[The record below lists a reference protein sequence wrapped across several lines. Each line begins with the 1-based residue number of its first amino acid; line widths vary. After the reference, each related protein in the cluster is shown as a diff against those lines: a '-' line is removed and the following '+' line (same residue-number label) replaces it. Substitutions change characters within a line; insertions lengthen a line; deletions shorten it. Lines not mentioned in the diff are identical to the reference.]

1 MSSVAR
7 RIVSCGRDPAV
18 GLAHAGEVEREG
30 RIGRPGAGV
39 DRYLFFSGSIGSGS
53 LEIDRKTIPE
63 RPLEVR
69 TSAMGDRQLRA
80 QARTRD
86 PFFFSSFCSDRI

>member
-1 MSSVAR
+1 MSTVAG
-7 RIVSCGRDPAV
+7 RIVSCGCDPAV
-18 GLAHAGEVEREG
+18 GPAHAGEVEREG

-39 DRYLFFSGSIGSGS
+39 DRYLFFSLPRSIGSGS

-63 RPLEVR
+63 RSLEVR
-69 TSAMGDRQLRA
+69 TSATGDRQLRA

-86 PFFFSSFCSDRI
+86 PFFFLILHAE